1 MARKKFMLGFSP
13 ELVNEPIVYR
23 LVKDYDLKINIL
35 RAEVK
40 EVGGRLLMEVEGK
53 SPNIK
58 DAVHFLN
65 ETKVDVKELGNY
77 VEKNEDRC
85 THCGMCISICPV
97 EALTMDKIVWKV
109 HYDADKCIACGMC
122 IDACP
127 PGAMTFRI

>member
-13 ELVNEPIVYR
+13 ELVNEPLVYR
-23 LVKDYDLKINIL
+23 LVRDYDLKINIL

-40 EVGGRLLMEVEGK
+40 EMGGRLLMEVEGK
-53 SPNIK
+53 TPNIK
-58 DAVHFLN
+58 DAVRFLN
-65 ETKVDVKELGNY
+65 ESKVDVKELVNY
-77 VEKNEDRC
+77 VEKNEERC

-97 EALTMDKIVWKV
+97 EALTVDRITWKV